1 MPEDEE
7 ETLRVVPTNP
17 VVQAPAPAP
26 RKAPAAREASS
37 QFAFTDDGIYLV
49 QLAAFRS
56 QDAAETAWTKMNSTK
71 PGLYRSAQKRIQ
83 RADLGAKG
91 VFYRLRVGSFAERS
105 EASKFCDA
113 VKAGGDNC
121 IVVTG

>member
-1 MPEDEE
+1 TEGGDALQGGPPIELRPGREGIEPDDAQVRALADLEAMPEDEE

-56 QDAAETAWTKMNSTK
+56 
-71 PGLYRSAQKRIQ
+71 
-83 RADLGAKG
+83 
-91 VFYRLRVGSFAERS
+91 
-105 EASKFCDA
+105 
-113 VKAGGDNC
+113 
-121 IVVTG
+121 